1 MAKCQPF
8 YNRVIK
14 VKQRRKQNLEE
25 YGNELTFVLLLVE
38 STQFCKVCIVILN
51 LQMDTLS
58 LRLNDLAKEF
68 SFKAKI

>member
-14 VKQRRKQNLEE
+14 VKQRRKQNSEE

-38 STQFCKVCIVILN
+38 STQFCKVCIVSLN

>member
-14 VKQRRKQNLEE
+14 VKQRRKQNSEE

-68 SFKAKI
+68 SFKVKI

>member
-14 VKQRRKQNLEE
+14 VKRRRKQNSEE

>member
-14 VKQRRKQNLEE
+14 VKQRRKQNSEE
-25 YGNELTFVLLLVE
+25 YGDELTFVLLLVE

>member
-14 VKQRRKQNLEE
+14 VKQRRKQNSEE